1 MKDFL
6 EISAYSLAAATL
18 IIMFALATHFELKG
32 EKGYYFSN
40 AGELYYIGSIGT
52 VEVIDD

>member
-1 MKDFL
+1 MKNFL
-6 EISAYSLAAATL
+6 EISAYSLATAML
-18 IIMFALATHFELKG
+18 IMMFALVTHFELKG

-40 AGELYYIGSIGT
+40 GNELYYIGSIGT